1 MSLLPSRAGTRRLA
15 LAGLCSLQLL
25 AAGCAT
31 VPGGDPRDPWES
43 YNRRMLSFNEALDAR
58 VVEPLAKGYQ
68 TVFPDVVRT
77 GVSNFFGNLSDVWT
91 AFNQLLQLKP
101 REFGQSVARVGINTT
116 VGLLGVVDVASNLD
130 IPRRREDFGQTLGH
144 WGLGTGPYVMLPLFG
159 PSTLRDSVVLP
170 IDWRGDLVNST
181 EGSVRA
187 PLTVVR
193 IVDRRASLLGATQ
206 VMEGAVLD
214 KYSFIR
220 DAYLQRRR
228 GAAPTPDSQTEERY
242 DLPEAPAAAP
252 GAAAAPP
259 PEAPAAAEPA
269 KP

>member
-1 MSLLPSRAGTRRLA
+1 MTPSARPSLRRLA
-15 LAGLCSLQLL
+15 LALLCSLQLL
-25 AAGCAT
+25 VAGCAT

-43 YNRRMLSFNEALDAR
+43 YNRRMLRFNEVLYAN

-77 GVSNFFGNLSDVWT
+77 GVSNFFGNLSDVWS
-91 AFNQLLQLKP
+91 AFNHLLQLKP
-101 REFGQSVARVGINTT
+101 REFGQGVARVGINTT
-116 VGLLGVVDVASNLD
+116 VGLLGVVDVASKLD

-159 PSTLRDSVVLP
+159 PSTLRDTAVLP
-170 IDWRGDLVNST
+170 IDWRGDLVNSA
-181 EGSVRA
+181 EGNVRA

-214 KYSFIR
+214 KYTFIR

-228 GAAPTPDSQTEERY
+228 GAPPAPESQSEERY
-242 DLPEAPAAAP
+242 DLPEESAPAEP
-252 GAAAAPP
+252 SPP
-259 PEAPAAAEPA
+259 PA